1 MARALARRGARL
13 ALGARRGERL
23 TALASEL
30 GGPERALAVPTDLT
44 APGRARALVEAAESH
59 FGRLDGLI
67 NNAGLFAGGRLAA
80 VDPEHLRKCWQLNV
94 LALLEAT
101 QAAVPH
107 LRRTRGLIVNVSSPS
122 AFLGLPRLAPYAM
135 TKAAVS
141 ALSES
146 LRRELRPDGIRVL
159 VAYPGLT
166 ESELGA
172 TALGEVSPYARRRW
186 RPRARPAAPVA
197 AEIVEAI
204 RRNRRE
210 VWTTSPGERLG
221 TAAYGVARWLAPGL
235 IDRVI
240 ARLG

>member
-1 MARALARRGARL
+1 
-13 ALGARRGERL
+13 
-23 TALASEL
+23 LASEL
-30 GGPERALAVPTDLT
+30 GGPERALAIPTDLT
-44 APGRARALVEAAESH
+44 ASGRARGLVQAAAAH
-59 FGRLDGLI
+59 FGRLDGLV
-67 NNAGLFAGGRLAA
+67 NNAGLFAGGELAA
-80 VDPEHLRKCWQLNV
+80 IDPDHLRRCWELNV

-122 AFLGLPRLAPYAM
+122 AFLGLPRLAPYAI

-146 LRRELRPDGIRVL
+146 LRRELLPDGIRVL

-166 ESELGA
+166 ESDLGA

-186 RPRARPAAPVA
+186 RPRPRPAAPVA

-204 RRNRRE
+204 RRDRRE
-210 VWTTSPGERLG
+210 VWTTSPLERLA
-221 TAAYGVARWLAPGL
+221 TMAYGLARRLAPSL
-235 IDRVI
+235 LDRVI
-240 ARLG
+240 ARLA

>member
-1 MARALARRGARL
+1 M
-13 ALGARRGERL
+13 GARRGERL

-30 GGPERALAVPTDLT
+30 GGAERALAIPTDLT
-44 APGRARALVEAAESH
+44 GPGRARALVDAAATH
-59 FGRLDGLI
+59 FGRLDGLV

-80 VDPEHLRKCWQLNV
+80 VELEHLRKCWELNI

-101 QAAVPH
+101 QAAVPY

-146 LRRELRPDGIRVL
+146 LRRELLPDGIRVL

-204 RRNRRE
+204 RRDRRE
-210 VWTTSPGERLG
+210 VWTTTPSEHLG
-221 TAAYGVARWLAPGL
+221 ATAYGVVRRLAPSL
-235 IDRVI
+235 LDRVI
-240 ARLG
+240 ARLA